1 MSYKNASFNMI
12 IKDNHTMSG
21 SKDKPVRE
29 KISITKD
36 AINDLPMIYWEGE
49 VCVLDS
55 LESMESCVVKLLNE
69 THLGF
74 DTETRP
80 TFKKGDYHPPALI
93 QLASETCVY
102 LFRICKINTIKP
114 LLPILESSIIL
125 KTGVAIK
132 NDVKELLTMQE
143 FNPRGFLDLT
153 EITVPLGYENRG
165 LRALAGLLLG
175 GRISKAAQVS
185 NWGRSHLDQKQIQ
198 YAATDAWISREIYRK
213 ALIEKCSEKVI

>member
-1 MSYKNASFNMI
+1 MS
-12 IKDNHTMSG
+12 D
-21 SKDKPVRE
+21 SKGKPVRE

-36 AINDLPMIYWEGE
+36 AINNLPIIFWEGE
-49 VCVLDS
+49 VCVIDS
-55 LESMESCVVKLLNE
+55 LESMKSCVVKLLNE

-80 TFKKGDYHPPALI
+80 TFKKGDHYPPALI

-114 LLPILESSIIL
+114 LLPILESSNIL

-132 NDVKELLTMQE
+132 NDVKELLTME
-143 FNPRGFLDLT
+143 KFKPKGFLDLT
-153 EITVPLGYENRG
+153 EITVPLGYENSG

-175 GRISKAAQVS
+175 GRISKAARVS
-185 NWGRSHLDQKQIQ
+185 NWASDDLNRKQIQ
-198 YAATDAWISREIYRK
+198 YAATDAWISREIYIR
-213 ALIEKCSEKVI
+213 ALAKKRST